1 MGGGWPRLHFW
12 HDPSTSGI
20 MGAWRILP
28 RGFRRRRNKR
38 ARSLNKSLMKNSRS
52 ETVTHWS
59 TVEIGTMIWE
69 LLIQLESKCCGI
81 ELLWRSRGGCWVSFW
96 SVDISGLWVCAINSD
111 SSERKIQPCSF
122 LVLWGSFG
130 CGKSYPPMRLILVKR
145 EHLIFACS
153 IVKFGCTAC
162 KSECPCA
169 PCIVVANLM
178 ISVSYVCLVPR
189 KIPTRY
195 STTVCNGHFS
205 HTLHVQ

>member
-1 MGGGWPRLHFW
+1 MTDPPKRFPPEMEVACKIIEQVVNEELKKRNRYSLEHGGNRNDDSGTINSVGKQMLRHRTAVKEQRRVLGFILISW
-12 HDPSTSGI
+12 H
-20 MGAWRILP
+20 
-28 RGFRRRRNKR
+28 
-38 ARSLNKSLMKNSRS
+38 
-52 ETVTHWS
+52 
-59 TVEIGTMIWE
+59 IW
-69 LLIQLESKCCGI
+69 
-81 ELLWRSRGGCWVSFW
+81 V
-96 SVDISGLWVCAINSD
+96 WVCAINSD
-111 SSERKIQPCSF
+111 SRERKIQPCLF
-122 LVLWGSFG
+122 LELWGSFG

-145 EHLIFACS
+145 EHLIFACP

-195 STTVCNGHFS
+195 STTVCNRHFS